1 MSNKQIC
8 LSPIYYFLL
17 RSKEIR
23 NFKSFNSFDWKTF
36 NIWILFNSSFFSSDE
51 EGEINLGLSGIGL
64 SLNGNEVD
72 SIASLPAYLPTI
84 KIYFKSWRRKL

>member
-36 NIWILFNSSFFSSDE
+36 NIWILFNSIQVFFSSNE
-51 EGEINLGLSGIGL
+51 EEEINLGLSGIGL
-64 SLNGNEVD
+64 SLNGNQVD
-72 SIASLPAYLPTI
+72 SIASLPRYLPSH
-84 KIYFKSWRRKL
+84 Y